1 MSTTRRAVEER
12 RRGKSVRSD
21 TPGLTSER
29 RVGVDGMVAAKWYRV
44 MNVGGGGGG
53 GVWCLV
59 LVCVRDVD
67 LVSTI
72 NLFLMGD
79 GDNI

>member
-21 TPGLTSER
+21 TPGLTRER
-29 RVGVDGMVAAKWYRV
+29 RVGVDGMVAAKCYRV

-53 GVWCLV
+53 AVAVKFGVW
-59 LVCVRDVD
+59 
-67 LVSTI
+67 
-72 NLFLMGD
+72 F
-79 GDNI
+79 

>member
-44 MNVGGGGGG
+44 MNVGGG
-53 GVWCLV
+53 VWCLV